1 MDESFFY
8 EGTVDFKF
16 LTNAQNHSEDQQSQL
31 DAMQQE
37 ISELKAMLAQV
48 LAKLPS

>member
-16 LTNAQNHSEDQQSQL
+16 FTYAQNQSEDQQSQL

-37 ISELKAMLAQV
+37 ISEFKAMLAQV
-48 LAKLPS
+48 LA